1 MTDQQRANLAS
12 ARRLAAS
19 RIGWTGSTESI
30 PHERRE
36 AYATALANIILTY
49 PQRFDALT
57 VAIAQREIVDRP
69 NEPLAPDS
77 ASDRAGV
84 FFGEIGNQ
92 AVELGESVAAIGEGV
107 KTTLSITSIL
117 IPAAALFVV
126 YIAARGYARRH
137 G

>member
-12 ARRLAAS
+12 ARRLAAA

-30 PHERRE
+30 PYAQRE
-36 AYATALANIILTY
+36 AYATALAQIILTY

-57 VAIAQREIVDRP
+57 VSIAQRELVDRP
-69 NEPLAPDS
+69 NEPLSPDS
-77 ASDRAGV
+77 TSDRAGV
-84 FFGEIGNQ
+84 FFGELGNQ
-92 AVELGESVAAIGEGV
+92 AVALGESVAAVGEGI
-107 KTTLSITSIL
+107 KTTLSLASIL
-117 IPAAALFVV
+117 IPAAALFAL